1 MAGRIPEATINEVR
15 NAVNIVDVVSQYVS
29 LTKKGKD
36 YVGLCPFHQEKTP
49 SFTVNEQN
57 QFFKCFGCGKGGNV
71 FKFLMYKENLTFPES
86 VRQVAE
92 FANIKIAD
100 SGPVALVSPLRRM
113 YQDARDFY
121 EHLLVATKLG
131 ERGLRYA
138 KQRRLGDDLLAHF
151 HIGYAPDNDQ
161 LLLTYLRNKHYEE
174 NDLQESGLFV
184 QAQNGQLFDR
194 FRDRLMFP
202 LGDEHGQPV
211 GLSGRRISS
220 DKTIAKYMNSPETKL
235 FNKSKLLFH
244 FAEAKK
250 AARREKHLVLYEGY
264 MDVISAYKAGVQSG
278 VASMGTSL
286 TQEQVYMLRR
296 VTPNIIINYDGDDPG
311 VHAEER
317 AARMFQAAGRFNL
330 GIVVLPEKLD
340 PDEYVKK
347 YGAQKYQGQLKA
359 AQSPTDF
366 FISRYASQYDLDNDR
381 EKLDFIDQAVAEIAR
396 LADPVAEDVFLNKLA
411 KQTGVSHDALSVK
424 LMQARR
430 RQRRVRANRG
440 LPSAETHEAAPVAQ
454 TEEVAAA
461 PKHNYPIQDRLLYL
475 FMNYEDARDYL
486 LEKHFLFPDEAYA
499 QLAEYWLRYQETHA
513 EPNIK
518 DFADYVPSNLQDIV
532 VGIAMQQWPTTFSDA
547 ELNQALTRL
556 AQLSIDKQIGQ
567 LQQKLAQ
574 AKQRQDGDDQL
585 KIINQILAL
594 KKKRDLGRTPAHDP
608 ED

>member
-49 SFTVNEQN
+49 SFTVNEQD

-71 FKFLMYKENLTFPES
+71 FKFLMYQENLTFPES
-86 VRQVAE
+86 VRQVAD

-100 SGPVALVSPLRRM
+100 AGPVAPISPLRRM
-113 YQDARDFY
+113 YQDAQDFY
-121 EHLLVATKLG
+121 QHILVATKLG

-138 KQRRLGDDLLAHF
+138 KQRQLSQDLLAHF
-151 HIGYAPDNDQ
+151 HIGYAPDNEQ
-161 LLLTYLRNKHYEE
+161 LLLTFLRNKHYEE
-174 NDLQESGLFV
+174 NDLQASGLFI
-184 QAQNGQLFDR
+184 QAQNGQLYDR

-202 LGDEHGQPV
+202 LDDEHGQPV
-211 GLSGRRISS
+211 GFSGRRISN
-220 DKTIAKYMNSPETKL
+220 DKTLAKYMNSPETKL
-235 FNKSKLLFH
+235 FKKSKLLFH

-264 MDVISAYKAGVQSG
+264 MDVISAYRAGVQAG

-286 TQEQVYMLRR
+286 TQEQVYLLRR
-296 VTPNIIINYDGDDPG
+296 VTPNIVINYDGDDPG

-347 YGAQKYQGQLKA
+347 YGAEKYRGQLKA

-381 EKLDFIDQAVAEIAR
+381 EKLAFIDQAVSEIAR

-430 RQRRVRANRG
+430 RQRRMRSNRG
-440 LPSAETHEAAPVAQ
+440 LSAAETHEDAPLTA
-454 TEEVAAA
+454 TKEVVNLTRRN
-461 PKHNYPIQDRLLYL
+461 HPIQDRLLYL
-475 FMNYEDARDYL
+475 FINFDDARDYL
-486 LEKHFLFPDEAYA
+486 LEKHFLFPDEEYA
-499 QLAEYWLRYQETHA
+499 QLAEDWLRYQETHA
-513 EPNIK
+513 APNIK
-518 DFADYVPSNLQDIV
+518 DFADYAPAKLQDIV
-532 VGIAMQQWPTTFSDA
+532 VGIAMQQWPRSFSDG

-556 AQLSIDKQIGQ
+556 AQLSIDQQISQ
-567 LQQKLAQ
+567 LQEKLTQ
-574 AKQRQDGDDQL
+574 AKQRQDSADEV

-594 KKKRDLGRTPAHDP
+594 KKQKDLGRRTAHDQK
-608 ED
+608 D

>member
-100 SGPVALVSPLRRM
+100 SGPVAPVSPLRRM

-138 KQRRLGDDLLAHF
+138 KQRQLSDDLLAHF

-211 GLSGRRISS
+211 GFSGRRISS

-264 MDVISAYKAGVQSG
+264 MDVISAYKAGAQSG

-440 LPSAETHEAAPVAQ
+440 LPAAETHEAAPVAQ

-499 QLAEYWLRYQETHA
+499 QLAEYWLRYEETHA